1 LEASTVAEGIALAKN
16 QAPHLIISDLIMP
29 EESGFEFLKQ
39 IRTIPSLKNTPVL
52 VMSSADDQD
61 SIMKAIALGCLF
73 CNAATGFCGRNAT
86 QKVAMTTKMAA
97 AR

>member
-1 LEASTVAEGIALAKN
+1 LFSLSCGSNDCAAHSVDMMRLAE
-16 QAPHLIISDLIMP
+16 
-29 EESGFEFLKQ
+29 KQ
-39 IRTIPSLKNTPVL
+39 IG
-52 VMSSADDQD
+52 QQ
-61 SIMKAIALGCLF
+61 LGCLF